1 MKRTKN
7 DLNNIFKTQLAIA
20 NNDKLALK
28 KQAEKERKAN
38 RKKYIRQ
45 KARKI
50 HTDKIKIK
58 QGDIVC

>member
-38 RKKYIRQ
+38 SKKYIKQ
-45 KARKI
+45 KAKRI
-50 HTDKIKIK
+50 HTEKIKVN

>member
-1 MKRTKN
+1 MKRSKI
-7 DLNNIFKTQLAIA
+7 DLENIYKTQLAIA
-20 NNDKLALK
+20 NNDKLALQ
-28 KQAEKERKAN
+28 KQVEKERKAN

-50 HTDKIKIK
+50 HTDKIKIN

>member
-1 MKRTKN
+1 MKRSKI
-7 DLNNIFKTQLAIA
+7 DLDNIYKTQLAIA
-20 NNDKLALK
+20 NNDKATLQ

-38 RKKYIRQ
+38 RKRYIRQ

-50 HTDKIKIK
+50 HTDKIKIN

>member
-1 MKRTKN
+1 MKRNKN

-38 RKKYIRQ
+38 RKKYIKQ
-45 KARKI
+45 KAKRI
-50 HTDKIKIK
+50 HTDKIKIN
-58 QGDIVC
+58 QRDIVC

>member
-20 NNDKLALK
+20 NNDKATLK
-28 KQAEKERKAN
+28 IQAEKERKAN
-38 RKKYIRQ
+38 RKRYIKQ
-45 KARKI
+45 KAKKI
-50 HTDKIKIK
+50 HTEKIKIN

>member
-1 MKRTKN
+1 MKRSKI
-7 DLNNIFKTQLAIA
+7 DLDNIYKTQLAIA
-20 NNDKLALK
+20 NNDKATLQ

-38 RKKYIRQ
+38 RKRYIRQ

>member
-1 MKRTKN
+1 MNRSKIEL
-7 DLNNIFKTQLAIA
+7 DNIFKTQLAIA
-20 NNDKLALK
+20 NNDKATLQ

-38 RKKYIRQ
+38 RKKYIKQ

-50 HTDKIKIK
+50 HTEKIKIK